1 MTAETESAATGDTT
15 AAETTTAAA
24 TSSTES
30 TDQKEAPQQTE
41 TTTEEVAETTT
52 EGAPEAY
59 EFALPDGMELDQ
71 AAVDRFTPKFKE
83 LGLSQAKAQ
92 ELVSLYADHIKA
104 LGEGAGEAFDK
115 AYAGRK
121 QAESAE
127 LSDKWLD
134 AAKADKEIGGD
145 KFDAVKSRV
154 MEAVGTVATPEM
166 RQAFDELGWGNHPEL
181 IRFAHRL
188 IDYTPQDKGE
198 RPAGAGGTEVDAR
211 ERWYPDLVKK

>member
-1 MTAETESAATGDTT
+1 MTAETESAATDNTT

-41 TTTEEVAETTT
+41 TTTEAETA

-59 EFALPDGMELDQ
+59 ADFTLPEGME
-71 AAVDRFTPKFKE
+71 VDTGLLAEVTPLFKE
-83 LGLSQAKAQ
+83 DGLTQERAQRYIDKYAARIQAM
-92 ELVSLYADHIKA
+92 S
-104 LGEGAGEAFDK
+104 EGAGEAFDK
-115 AYAGRK
+115 AYTDRK
-121 QAESAE
+121 QAETAE

-134 AAKADKEIGGD
+134 AAKGDKEIGGD